1 MCTMQNLRL
10 GALTLCALRAI
21 SGLYLLILGSRL
33 VANQHLVMAFGA
45 GITSIGAVVIL
56 CSIFGVVAAVIL
68 NCGAVWHN
76 KFLLLVYFLAEAAL
90 VLMQIASGLALHSHI
105 APEVPYAQQ
114 RACLLARSAAAPPT
128 AACAAYAR
136 SERYARMLDVW
147 RSYNYLSAGA
157 SRYYALVAH
166 MEEDGDC
173 CGFGAPT
180 GCVPDP
186 RAFPEAPT
194 RGQLHWGGDY
204 ESDARYV
211 CGAEPGWYGETYY
224 CSQSVDESALEPVIG
239 GCRFDYPLGEC
250 KNQPVIDGTSSG
262 CGAEVDAA
270 MARRITGD
278 ARAIVALGFVYAA
291 GLAIAVCLA
300 AKRPALDVLP
310 DHVEGV
316 FARRRDAY
324 GASGKARAGGPE
336 AVLARLLGKP
346 GEALKR

>member
-1 MCTMQNLRL
+1 
-10 GALTLCALRAI
+10 
-21 SGLYLLILGSRL
+21 
-33 VANQHLVMAFGA
+33 
-45 GITSIGAVVIL
+45 
-56 CSIFGVVAAVIL
+56 
-68 NCGAVWHN
+68 
-76 KFLLLVYFLAEAAL
+76 
-90 VLMQIASGLALHSHI
+90 MQIASGLALRSHI
-105 APEVPYAQQ
+105 APDVPYAQQ
-114 RACLLARSAAAPPT
+114 RSCLLARSATAPPT
-128 AACAAYAR
+128 TACAAYAR

-157 SRYYALVAH
+157 SRYYALAAH

-173 CGFGAPT
+173 CGFGAPR
-180 GCVPDP
+180 GCVPDA
-186 RAFPEAPT
+186 RAFPAAPT

-224 CSQSVDESALEPVIG
+224 CSQSVDESALEPVVG
-239 GCRFDYPLGEC
+239 GC
-250 KNQPVIDGTSSG
+250 SG

-278 ARAIVALGFVYAA
+278 ARAIVALGIVYAA
-291 GLAIAVCLA
+291 GLAVAVCLA

-316 FARRRDAY
+316 FARRRDLY
-324 GASGKARAGGPE
+324 GASKARAGGPE